1 MDKYEKFLDDSKAWS
16 RQQMDEWKRK
26 NGGICTCPDCPTY
39 TDCAR
44 RDDERLYCVSGA
56 SPGKCID
63 TMQGCICP
71 DCPMTDMLELQNTYY
86 CMHGS
91 EKEQRG

>member
-44 RDDERLYCVSGA
+44 RGDERLYCVSGA